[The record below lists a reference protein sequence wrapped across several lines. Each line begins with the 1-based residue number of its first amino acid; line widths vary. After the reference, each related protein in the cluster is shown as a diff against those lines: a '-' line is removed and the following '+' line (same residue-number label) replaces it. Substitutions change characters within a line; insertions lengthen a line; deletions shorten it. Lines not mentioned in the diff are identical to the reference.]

1 MSSASYSI
9 LTGEKKTFHPA
20 DYAVFGCTL
29 AFSAAIGIFYAI
41 KDRRKNNTE
50 NYLLAGRSMNPFPVA
65 MSLVSSFV
73 SAIMIIGTPAEV
85 YVNSTMYGWQAV
97 GMVITAAG
105 AAHIFI
111 PVFYNLGVTS
121 VFQYVEMRFGRVTRT
136 IASVVYIIWMMF
148 YMAIVLYGPS
158 LALNAVTGLSLWGS
172 ILAVSSV
179 CIFYTALGGMKAV
192 LWADTFQVLVMFAGL
207 FALLIEGTKALG
219 GIGKAWDIANKDG
232 RIILLEFDPDPR
244 VRHSVWNLVI
254 GGGIFWCAVYGTNQ
268 AQVQRA
274 ISVRNVSR
282 SKIAI
287 WLNVIGYDTIL
298 LLCCLVG
305 VVMYAFYS
313 ECDPVKS
320 GLVDKPDQL
329 VPLWMMDLLSEYPG
343 LPGLFLSTI
352 FSGSLSSVSSG
363 LNAIA
368 AVMLEDFIKPTCC
381 KNISDSTATWLSKGI
396 VVVFGCLSIAF
407 AFVVS
412 NFGTLILTLAN
423 VLFGAL
429 GGPMLGMF
437 CLGMLFPWSN
447 KVGGCIGLVCGLIMN
462 IWISFGTAI
471 TKTSV
476 NIKSPI
482 SVDGCIWKYSNTT
495 TLTTT
500 STTTSMTSSSVETV
514 STTHIFDKYEGINR
528 LYTVSYM
535 WYSGI
540 GVCTVVVVGMIVS
553 LITGITDTS
562 KLNPKLICPIF
573 DVFFPFLPE
582 KWRKPL
588 RFGVR
593 HGKKDFDEFEDT
605 EKRKA
610 LLKKFEGVD

>member
-1 MSSASYSI
+1 MASCRYGYNRSRCC
-9 LTGEKKTFHPA
+9 TYFHP
-20 DYAVFGCTL
+20 CIL
-29 AFSAAIGIFYAI
+29 QPRSNKCFSVCGNEIWPRYQDNCKRRLYHLDDVLHGYCALWTISGLKCGNWFIVMGISSGSQFSL
-41 KDRRKNNTE
+41 
-50 NYLLAGRSMNPFPVA
+50 YLLHSSGWHESSTLGR
-65 MSLVSSFV
+65 
-73 SAIMIIGTPAEV
+73 
-85 YVNSTMYGWQAV
+85 
-97 GMVITAAG
+97 
-105 AAHIFI
+105 H
-111 PVFYNLGVTS
+111 
-121 VFQYVEMRFGRVTRT
+121 
-136 IASVVYIIWMMF
+136 
-148 YMAIVLYGPS
+148 
-158 LALNAVTGLSLWGS
+158 
-172 ILAVSSV
+172 VSSV
-179 CIFYTALGGMKAV
+179 GYVCRPFC
-192 LWADTFQVLVMFAGL
+192 TF
-207 FALLIEGTKALG
+207 
-219 GIGKAWDIANKDG
+219 D
-232 RIILLEFDPDPR
+232 RRFDPDPR

-274 ISVRNVSR
+274 LSVRNVSR

-381 KNISDSTATWLSKGI
+381 KNISDSTATWLSKGF
-396 VVVFGCLSIAF
+396 VVVFGGLSIAF

-447 KVGGCIGLVCGLIMN
+447 KLGGCIGLVCGLIMN

-495 TLTTT
+495 TLTTS
-500 STTTSMTSSSVETV
+500 STTTSMAPSSVETV

-540 GVCTVVVVGMIVS
+540 GVCTVVVVGMVVS

-593 HGKKDFDEFEDT
+593 HGEKDFDEFDDT
-605 EKRKA
+605 EKRKE
-610 LLKKFEGVD
+610 LVKKFEGVDEIRPYKNKEKNNTYERENDGYGSYHSSTNL